1 MYNGV
6 QKGDEMVLPIL
17 YGVSTLLGVYLA
29 YLMVYNIEIFDR
41 PVSAIYGVLLLS
53 LIVGVVLSFIVGIGF
68 VLASIVASLIIIILE
83 RYV

>member
-1 MYNGV
+1 
-6 QKGDEMVLPIL
+6 MVLPIL

-53 LIVGVVLSFIVGIGF
+53 LVVGVVLSFSNIGF
-68 VLASIVASLIIIILE
+68 VLAAIIASLIIIILE
-83 RYV
+83 RFV